1 MAPATPSREALDAL
15 EEFAE
20 MAALDKK
27 VALAISKVMARS
39 PSAVMIAWEE
49 NGEVRATTIPFSICL
64 AKGMSDAVY
73 ELLWSDTS
81 GPAGEEGDEVD
92 DN

>member
-1 MAPATPSREALDAL
+1 MPPAASNKEVMDAI

-27 VALAISKVMARS
+27 VAQAISKVMARS
-39 PSAVMIAWEE
+39 PSAVMIVWEE
-49 NGEVRATTIPFSICL
+49 NGDVRATTIPFSVCL

-73 ELLWSDTS
+73 ELLWGDGSD
-81 GPAGEEGDEVD
+81 PADEEGEEVD
-92 DN
+92 DH

>member
-1 MAPATPSREALDAL
+1 MAPATPSKEALDAL

-39 PSAVMIAWEE
+39 PSAVLIAWEE
-49 NGEVRATTIPFSICL
+49 NGEVRATTIPFSVCL

-73 ELLWSDTS
+73 ELLWGDGS
-81 GPAGEEGDEVD
+81 GPAGDEGEEVD